1 VSGMSHETFDDQ
13 VAAYALDVL
22 ETSERAAFEAHLA
35 GCARCERT
43 LRESRE
49 ALAAVALEGP
59 PAVPPPDVKAAL
71 MRRLA
76 EETAP
81 GRRRSDTRRL
91 WLRGAVVAAAAMVVG
106 GFLTGMFV
114 AARYEAELG
123 RVAREMTRLR
133 EDLARQE
140 AALQAR
146 VTAYQA
152 VVDLLRDPS
161 TRVIALKGAGPS
173 PTAEGRIV
181 WHETA
186 GGQVLITRLPP
197 APAGKAYEMW
207 TIAGGQPTAAGVFQ
221 VDASG
226 QAIHRVPPG
235 AGPVDVFAVTLEPES
250 GVPAPTGPIVLAS
263 AK

>member
-1 VSGMSHETFDDQ
+1 
-13 VAAYALDVL
+13 
-22 ETSERAAFEAHLA
+22 
-35 GCARCERT
+35 
-43 LRESRE
+43 
-49 ALAAVALEGP
+49 VALEGP

-106 GFLTGMFV
+106 GFLSGMFV

-123 RVAREMTRLR
+123 RVARETSRLR

-186 GGQVLITRLPP
+186 GGQVLITKLPP

-235 AGPVDVFAVTLEPES
+235 VGPVDVFAVTLEPES